1 MGCCISSSVPSVPSV
16 PVIPSYV
23 VSLKTGLVNLS
34 DNRFVA
40 QYLYYL
46 YNYSI
51 SVKIDKINYNFDCI
65 ADLLNYIYIIA
76 DNNLDNITCKY
87 ENNIDY
93 FKIIINNK
101 KK

>member
-1 MGCCISSSVPSVPSV
+1 M
-16 PVIPSYV
+16 
-23 VSLKTGLVNLS
+23 NLS

-51 SVKIDKINYNFDCI
+51 RVKIDKNNYNFDCI
-65 ADLLNYIYIIA
+65 ADLLNYIFIIA
-76 DNNLDNITCKY
+76 DNNLSNITCKY